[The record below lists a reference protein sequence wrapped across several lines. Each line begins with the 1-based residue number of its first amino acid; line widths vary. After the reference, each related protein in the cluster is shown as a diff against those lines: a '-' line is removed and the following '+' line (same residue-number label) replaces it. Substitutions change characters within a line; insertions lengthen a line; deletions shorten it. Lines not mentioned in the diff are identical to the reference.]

1 MSECFIFNIPSATL
15 RAGPDFKVARGS
27 DGTFTGSLTFTCRK
41 NDIQHTLILQKLRK
55 GTPLLDLYPYGP
67 QKFNF
72 LTVDTWD
79 AEDQPGA
86 YTKVTVQFK
95 GGSPS
100 DEDNDPAFDTE
111 GTKSYSRSLSLQD
124 KSIYTCPAIE
134 AELSAG
140 DIDALRGLRQKDFY
154 IGAQAC
160 DYGGYP
166 YGYEVRSYATRRVVL
181 VFLDSANVDYWYNYI
196 VVEGNET
203 YLAPA
208 SEWTM
213 SASGIGPIDP
223 SYLDNQG
230 YIDPAPDGDPYT
242 KTGKNWLLQNVQEEI
257 PVLGGVNS
265 YSVTWVE
272 GDWPTKIYARPT

>member
-1 MSECFIFNIPSATL
+1 MSECYIFNIPAATL
-15 RAGPDFKVARGS
+15 RAGPDFKVARAS
-27 DGTFTGSLTFTCRK
+27 DGTFTGSVTFTCRK
-41 NDIQHTLILQKLRK
+41 NDIQNTLILRKLQK

-79 AEDQPGA
+79 AEDQPGG

-95 GGSPS
+95 GGTPS
-100 DEDNDPAFDTE
+100 EDDNDPAFDSE
-111 GTKSYSRSLSLQD
+111 GSKSYSRSLSLQD
-124 KSIYTCPAIE
+124 KSIYTCPAIL
-134 AELSAG
+134 AELSDS
-140 DIDALRGLRQKDFY
+140 DIDMLRQLRQKDCY
-154 IGAQAC
+154 LGRDIYN
-160 DYGGYP
+160 YGGYP
-166 YGYEVRSYATRRVVL
+166 YGYEVRSYATRRQVHI
-181 VFLDSANVDYWYNYI
+181 FLDSSDVDFWYQYI

-213 SASGIGPIDP
+213 STSGIGPIDQ
-223 SYLDNQG
+223 SYLENQG
-230 YIDPAPDGDPYT
+230 YIDPAPDGDPFT
-242 KTGKNWLLQNVQEEI
+242 KTGKAWLLQNVQEEI

-272 GDWPTKIYARPT
+272 GDWPEKIYARP